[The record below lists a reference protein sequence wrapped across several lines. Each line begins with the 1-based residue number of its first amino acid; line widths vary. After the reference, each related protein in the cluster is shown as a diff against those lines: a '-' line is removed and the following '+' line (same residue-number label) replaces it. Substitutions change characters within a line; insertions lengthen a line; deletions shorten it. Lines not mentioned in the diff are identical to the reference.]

1 MARTFEINKK
11 DGTNVVPA
19 GASPLTITGLAAG
32 SAVAAG
38 DYVAVAIEDGAKSVP
53 TDIPAFAVPAAEPAK
68 EQETPASTFDP
79 AGEVKP
85 TEANTVDEIKAWLT
99 AHTINFAGKTL
110 KADLLALVPAE

>member
-1 MARTFEINKK
+1 MARIFEINKK

-53 TDIPAFAVPAAEPAK
+53 TDIQAFAVPAAEP
-68 EQETPASTFDP
+68 ETPASTFDP

-99 AHTINFAGKTL
+99 AHTIGFAGKTL